1 MFEKH
6 VRTSSKCHF
15 NLSNTWFVTTCTR
28 SKAGG
33 IPSYKFKWQWS
44 LTAYIYKHHSTVKQA
59 IWKLKWPPPW
69 QGKVYRA
76 HAFNLNISQHI

>member
-1 MFEKH
+1 MYVH
-6 VRTSSKCHF
+6 LQNVTLIYLVHDS
-15 NLSNTWFVTTCTR
+15 VTTCTR

-69 QGKVYRA
+69 QGTVYRA